1 MKWTLVSAVNND
13 TVLNSCL
20 LQSGAAQAAVEVIL
34 QRGYADAAGAYNNAL
49 ERATS
54 DVVVFA
60 HQDVYLPANWASEFS
75 AVVEK
80 LGATDPNWAVLG
92 VYGVRQNGEHVGHV
106 YCGGV
111 ERMLGQKFFEPQR
124 VNTLDELLL
133 VVRKSSGVRFDPL
146 ISGYHLY
153 GADVCLEAQKRGG
166 SVYAIPAFCIHNTNG
181 YRTLPWAFWR
191 NYLRL
196 RRKWRDRLPI
206 TTSCTVITRWGWP
219 AILWNVDRAINL
231 ALGRHRTGQRV
242 PEPNKIYQTLA
253 AAGKIS

>member
-1 MKWTLVSAVNND
+1 
-13 TVLNSCL
+13 
-20 LQSGAAQAAVEVIL
+20 
-34 QRGYADAAGAYNNAL
+34 
-49 ERATS
+49 
-54 DVVVFA
+54 
-60 HQDVYLPANWASEFS
+60 
-75 AVVEK
+75 
-80 LGATDPNWAVLG
+80 
-92 VYGVRQNGEHVGHV
+92 
-106 YCGGV
+106 
-111 ERMLGQKFFEPQR
+111 MLGQKFSEPQR

-146 ISGYHLY
+146 INGYHLY
-153 GADVCLEAQKRGG
+153 GADVCLEAQKRGC

-242 PEPNKIYQTLA
+242 PEPNKIYQSLA

>member
-13 TVLNSCL
+13 KVLNSCL

-34 QRGYADAAGAYNNAL
+34 QRGYADAAAAYNNAL

-60 HQDVYLPANWASEFS
+60 HQDVYLPANWATEFS

-80 LGATDPNWAVLG
+80 LNVADPKWAVLG

-111 ERMLGQKFFEPQR
+111 ERMLGQKFAAPQP

-133 VVRKSSGVRFDPL
+133 VVRKSSGVRFDPV
-146 ISGYHLY
+146 INGYHLY
-153 GADVCLEAQKRGG
+153 GADVCLEAQQRGY

-196 RRKWRDRLPI
+196 RRKWRNRLPI

-219 AILWNVDRAINL
+219 AILWNLDRALNL

-242 PEPNKIYQTLA
+242 PEPNKIYQSLA